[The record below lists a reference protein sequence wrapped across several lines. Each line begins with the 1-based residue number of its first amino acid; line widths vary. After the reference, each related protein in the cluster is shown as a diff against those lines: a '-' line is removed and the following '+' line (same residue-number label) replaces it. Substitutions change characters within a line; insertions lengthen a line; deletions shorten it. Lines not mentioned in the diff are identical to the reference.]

1 MQKEARQ
8 MMMVGV
14 DPSAFRFALGEIKD
28 GNIFEQFGLDFLSK
42 VLGYDFVPAGGVRD
56 RGIDGMEDTFNR
68 RGYDRAIYQLS
79 IEKDPKSKIRDTLDK
94 LKSNKIHYTQFVYVT
109 NITVPQKDLLI
120 DYFTQQ
126 YKKAMIIYD
135 ENWLAS
141 HVNDS
146 EATIRVFQIFI
157 DSYLHKF
164 NRPGESY
171 VLANLEGDPRLY
183 VFLRQQWEEH
193 RADLELDEVLV
204 DTLILFALEDTDPEK
219 GILLTRGEI
228 LDRIRQCVK
237 FDVRMLHSLI
247 DDRLKTL
254 SKKPRRINHHMKED
268 AFCLRF
274 EERVAI
280 QNRNLNDA
288 ALYETFRSDTETRV
302 AKYFQRESISESVR
316 LGLIEEAL
324 HTLFCEQGLEFADF
338 ILHRSGLEAFDKS
351 LPDIVSRIVDK
362 SAKPISNK
370 QAAKTGML
378 VAIRDMVYNGT
389 RSQKTFL
396 NRLSHTYMMLFLL
409 QCDPKLA
416 TYFGSLASKLRL
428 YVCTSIIIP
437 ALTEQFLEQ
446 QNRRYTNLLLGARQT
461 GVQLLINEAILREL
475 GAHFKMIRNIY
486 RDYYE
491 GNEDLYTDEVEI
503 LYIDEIM
510 IRAYFY
516 ARMRGQVKTFDDFI
530 GTFVSPSMFN
540 LDENLVEWLKS
551 EFGIEYVTNASHG
564 LTLKEAEIHQVQDEL
579 VKQKYRTLG
588 VKAKARVDA
597 ETILTIYALRERDNE
612 LGTGSIWG
620 YRTWWLSSDV
630 ITQRAAKVVFG
641 DKYENGCYMRPDFL
655 YNYIS
660 LAPSK
665 SEIDSAF
672 RELFPT
678 LLGVNL
684 SFHLPGDVTELI
696 HGFVK
701 DHKQKNPARVK
712 AILRELADDLK
723 QNPSRQTRERV
734 RLFLDDRLRD
744 LITTTAND

>member
-1 MQKEARQ
+1 M
-8 MMMVGV
+8 
-14 DPSAFRFALGEIKD
+14 
-28 GNIFEQFGLDFLSK
+28 
-42 VLGYDFVPAGGVRD
+42 
-56 RGIDGMEDTFNR
+56 IDD
-68 RGYDRAIYQLS
+68 
-79 IEKDPKSKIRDTLDK
+79 
-94 LKSNKIHYTQFVYVT
+94 
-109 NITVPQKDLLI
+109 
-120 DYFTQQ
+120 FTQQ
-126 YKKAMIIYD
+126 YKKPITIYD
-135 ENWLAS
+135 GNWLAS

-146 EATIRVFQIFI
+146 EATIRAFHVFI

-193 RADLELDEVLV
+193 RADLELDKVLV

-228 LDRIRQCVK
+228 LDRIKQCVK
-237 FDVRMLHSLI
+237 FDPRMLHSLI
-247 DDRLKTL
+247 DDRLKAL
-254 SKKPRRINHHMKED
+254 SKKPRRINHHMMED
-268 AFCLRF
+268 AFCLQF

-288 ALYETFRSDTETRV
+288 ALYETFRSDTATRV
-302 AKYFQRESISESVR
+302 AKYFLGESISESVC
-316 LGLIEEAL
+316 LGLIEESL
-324 HTLFCEQGLEFADF
+324 HTLFHEQGLEFADF
-338 ILHRSGLEAFDKS
+338 VLHRSGQDAFDKS
-351 LPDIVSRIVDK
+351 LPDIVSKIVDK

-370 QAAKTGML
+370 QAVKTDML

-389 RSQKTFL
+389 QSQKTFL

-475 GAHFKMIRNIY
+475 GAHFKMIRNVY

-491 GNEDLYTDEVEI
+491 GNEDLYTNEVEI

-516 ARMRGQVKTFDDFI
+516 TRMRGQVKTFDDFI
-530 GTFVSPSMFN
+530 GYFVSPSMIN
-540 LDENLVEWLKS
+540 LDNDLVEWLKS
-551 EFGIEYVTNASHG
+551 EFGIEYATNASIG
-564 LTLKEAEIHQVQDEL
+564 VTLKEAEIHQVKDEL
-579 VKQKYRTLG
+579 VKQKYSTRG
-588 VKAKARVDA
+588 VEAKARVDA

-612 LGTGSIWG
+612 LGTGDIWG

-630 ITQRAAKVVFG
+630 TTQRAAKVVFG
-641 DKYENGCYMRPDFL
+641 DKYGNGCYMRPDFL
-655 YNYIS
+655 YNYIA

-665 SEIDSAF
+665 GEIDAAF
-672 RELFPT
+672 RDLFPT

-684 SFHLPGDVTELI
+684 SFHLPGDVTKLI
-696 HGFVK
+696 RVFVK
-701 DHKQKNPARVK
+701 EHKQKNPARIK
-712 AILRELADDLK
+712 AVLRELADNLK
-723 QNPSRQTRERV
+723 QDPTPRTRERV
-734 RLFLDDRLRD
+734 RLFLDDRLHD
-744 LITTTAND
+744 LITEIGNGNE